1 MKLSSIVLVIVGLII
16 IMNPAIIAYVLGG
29 LFVFIGGSMLLA
41 QMKINGS
48 FWKKKDAKGE
58 EFVKFGNYKIYR

>member
-1 MKLSSIVLVIVGLII
+1 LQKKYKKVQYRYIVLF
-16 IMNPAIIAYVLGG
+16 PAIIAYVLGG

-48 FWKKKDAKGE
+48 F
-58 EFVKFGNYKIYR
+58 

>member
-1 MKLSSIVLVIVGLII
+1 MKLSSVVLIVIGLII
-16 IMNPAIIAYVLGG
+16 IANPAIIAYVLWG

-41 QMKINGS
+41 GMS
-48 FWKKKDAKGE
+48 FGKKKDAKWE